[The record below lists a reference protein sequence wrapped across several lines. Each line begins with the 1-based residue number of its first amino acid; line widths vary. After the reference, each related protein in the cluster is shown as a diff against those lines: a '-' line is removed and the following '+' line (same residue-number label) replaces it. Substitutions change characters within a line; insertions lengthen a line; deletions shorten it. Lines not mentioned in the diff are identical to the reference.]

1 MSNVNLTIDGVSV
14 EVPQGSTI
22 LDAARAAKHPHSH
35 AVLLKNVSD
44 IASCRMCVVEVEACK
59 V

>member
-22 LDAARAAKHPHSH
+22 LDAARAANIHIPT
-35 AVLLKNVSD
+35 LCFLKNVSF
-44 IASCRMCVVEVEACK
+44 IV
-59 V
+59 